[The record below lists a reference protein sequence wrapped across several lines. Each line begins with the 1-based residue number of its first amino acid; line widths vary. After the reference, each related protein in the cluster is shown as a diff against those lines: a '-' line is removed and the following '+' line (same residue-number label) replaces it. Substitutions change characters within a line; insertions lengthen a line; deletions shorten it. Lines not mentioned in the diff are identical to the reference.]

1 MKLVELLMAK
11 QESKMDRAEIIA
23 TWSQMIAELKKSLVT
38 MPESVINIIKVAD
51 AEITGFEAIRPE
63 LRLLENWLISYKEV
77 ARFYFQNIQAM
88 VPDMICGDRVYPT
101 IQHHSLDLV
110 AHKEFF
116 NRALALLNKEYAYY
130 QNILTPEMIREFAA
144 MGV

>member
-1 MKLVELLMAK
+1 MAK
-11 QESKMDRAEIIA
+11 RVRKMDRAEKAEIIT
-23 TWSQMIAELKKSLVT
+23 TWSQMIAELKKALVM
-38 MPESVINIIKVAD
+38 MPESVIKLIKVAD

-77 ARFYFQNIQAM
+77 ARFYFQNIQVM